1 MTCEPGRP
9 VPPATA
15 TRPVPRAARVASAM
29 RALPVT
35 GLLVS
40 AAVPV
45 TPSIQADAWDQGRSP
60 GCG

>member
-1 MTCEPGRP
+1 MRTRSTRP
-9 VPPATA
+9 TRHGA
-15 TRPVPRAARVASAM
+15 TRPVPPTARVAFAM

-35 GLLVS
+35 SLLVS

-45 TPSIQADAWDQGRSP
+45 TPSIQAGAWDQERSP